1 MKDCIMRK
9 KSCVLSLLI
18 IVSMTVISCKKD
30 PDKSTFV
37 DVEKE
42 FNIQP
47 WEKLTESGGTF
58 QLQIST
64 VKNQDCGGTGINTNF
79 SSANNKF
86 VTTILSLKKPANC
99 TGSLSPAQD
108 SVDLGQLPKGTY
120 TININLRDVV
130 SNAGTLTVE
139 DQKFRLDMNK
149 IDGINVP
156 KTEIFRVPKGLIWG
170 SVSFDNAQNAVLAK
184 FLDKLSK
191 IATAVSDIPKG
202 DYGYFN
208 VKDALNP
215 DIKGQGTSS
224 KPTTKS
230 YIYYLTSTN
239 SALESIVKEYRDQG
253 LELKFYTSDGKIF

>member
-1 MKDCIMRK
+1 MRK
-9 KSCVLSLLI
+9 KSCVLSLFVI
-18 IVSMTVISCKKD
+18 ASMMMVSCKKD
-30 PDKSTFV
+30 PNKDSFV

-47 WEKLTESGGTF
+47 WEKLTESGGVF

-86 VTTILSLKKPANC
+86 VTTILSLRNPATCNG
-99 TGSLSPAQD
+99 TLSPAQD

-120 TININLRDVV
+120 SININLRDVV
-130 SNAGTLTVE
+130 SNTGTLTIE

-149 IDGINVP
+149 KDGINVP
-156 KTEIFRVPKGLIWG
+156 KTEIFRVPRGLIWG
-170 SVSFDNAQNAVLAK
+170 SVSFDNTQNAILAK

-191 IATAVSDIPKG
+191 IATSVSDIPKG

-208 VKDALNP
+208 VKDASNP
-215 DIKGQGTSS
+215 EIKGQGTSS

-230 YIYYLTSTN
+230 YIYSLTSN
-239 SALESIVKEYRDQG
+239 NAALESIVKEYRDQG

>member
-1 MKDCIMRK
+1 MKYCKMRK
-9 KSCVLSLLI
+9 KSCGLSLLI
-18 IVSMTVISCKKD
+18 IICLTVISCKKD
-30 PDKSTFV
+30 PDTNTIV

-86 VTTILSLKKPANC
+86 VTTILSLKKPATC
-99 TGSLSPAQD
+99 GSLSPAQD
-108 SVDLGQLPKGTY
+108 SVELGQLPKGTY
-120 TININLRDVV
+120 AININLRDVI
-130 SNAGTLTVE
+130 SNAGVLTVE

-156 KTEIFRVPKGLIWG
+156 KTEIFRIPKGLIWG
-170 SVSFDNAQNAVLAK
+170 SVSFDNTQNAILAK

-191 IATAVSDIPKG
+191 IATSVSDIPKG

-208 VKDALNP
+208 IKDALNP

-230 YIYYLTSTN
+230 YIYSLTSN
-239 SALESIVKEYRDQG
+239 NAALESIVKEYRDQG